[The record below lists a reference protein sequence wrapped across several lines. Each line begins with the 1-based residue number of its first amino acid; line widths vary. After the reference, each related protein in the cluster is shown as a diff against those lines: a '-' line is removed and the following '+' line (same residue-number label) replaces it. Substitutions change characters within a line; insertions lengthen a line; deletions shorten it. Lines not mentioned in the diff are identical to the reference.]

1 MMMGRP
7 VGSKNG
13 IVTRVRKHIGI
24 PVELVKVIN
33 QFMEDSD
40 ATTFSD
46 ATVQLIKYGI
56 TFYYY
61 FKDK

>member
-1 MMMGRP
+1 MMGRP
-7 VGSKNG
+7 AGSKNG
-13 IVTRVRKHIGI
+13 RVTRVRKHIGI
-24 PVELVKVIN
+24 PVGLVEVIN

-40 ATTFSD
+40 TKTFSD
-46 ATVQLIKYGI
+46 AVVQLIKYGV